1 MQLKK
6 ISENEKLQKLEK
18 ELELAEQQWFIEN
31 QKLSGKEVTSRGK
44 GKMLEKMYKDLRELR
59 LQVDQLKRK
68 ILVDE
73 VQTTKDDEIKRLNK
87 YIE

>member
-1 MQLKK
+1 MFSK
-6 ISENEKLQKLEK
+6 
-18 ELELAEQQWFIEN
+18 FIEN
-31 QKLSGKEVTSRGK
+31 QKLSGKEVTSRGR

-73 VQTTKDDEIKRLNK
+73 VQTTKDDEMLKRLNK
-87 YIE
+87 YIDEELRFMNSAEYWNNKKRA